1 MKEIL
6 NIALVAHD
14 SRKNEL
20 LDWVRFNA
28 DLLLKR
34 SHRAWLGVTWSF
46 RRMLCIRWSS
56 NDVPSCLI
64 THRR

>member
-1 MKEIL
+1 MKAIL

-28 DLLLKR
+28 DLLSVVK
-34 SHRAWLGVTWSF
+34 
-46 RRMLCIRWSS
+46 S
-56 NDVPSCLI
+56 NS
-64 THRR
+64 

>member
-1 MKEIL
+1 MKETL

-28 DLLLKR
+28 DLL
-34 SHRAWLGVTWSF
+34 S
-46 RRMLCIRWSS
+46 
-56 NDVPSCLI
+56 
-64 THRR
+64 